1 LSRFIAKPG
10 KARRGSVSEGR
21 RSQDRRLFLLCRLAL
36 RFPHKNTKGNAMTV
50 RTVLTAAAFTI
61 AATAALAQPA
71 APGAPNG
78 ALIVPAKDLATRLD
92 APPAR
97 PGAAVSSPITTTGS
111 FITMV
116 AHRTADGMPEQHAHW
131 IDVMVMLQG
140 DITLTYGGTLSG
152 NTVDANG
159 ESHGGTITGGTTV
172 VLHKGDYLQ
181 VPAGLPHLMT
191 QPKGDFRYFVTKI
204 HA

>member
-1 LSRFIAKPG
+1 
-10 KARRGSVSEGR
+10 
-21 RSQDRRLFLLCRLAL
+21 
-36 RFPHKNTKGNAMTV
+36 MTV
-50 RTVLTAAAFTI
+50 RTVLIAAVLTA

-71 APGAPNG
+71 APGDV
-78 ALIVPAKDLATRLD
+78 LIVPAKDIATRLD

-116 AHRTADGMPEQHAHW
+116 AHRTADGTPEQHAHW
-131 IDVMVMLQG
+131 IDVMVVLQG
-140 DITLTYGGTLSG
+140 DITLTTGGTLSG

-172 VLHKGDYLQ
+172 MLHKGDYLQ

-191 QPKGDFRYFVTKI
+191 NPKGDFRYFVTKI

>member
-1 LSRFIAKPG
+1 
-10 KARRGSVSEGR
+10 
-21 RSQDRRLFLLCRLAL
+21 
-36 RFPHKNTKGNAMTV
+36 MTV
-50 RTVLTAAAFTI
+50 RTVLIAGAVTI

-71 APGAPNG
+71 APGG
-78 ALIVPAKDLATRLD
+78 VLIVPARDLATRLD

-111 FITMV
+111 YITMV

-131 IDVMVMLQG
+131 IDVMVILQG
-140 DITLTYGGTLSG
+140 DVTLTYGGTISG

-159 ESHGGTITGGTTV
+159 ESHDGKITGGTTV
-172 VLHKGDYLQ
+172 ALHKGDYLQ

>member
-1 LSRFIAKPG
+1 MI
-10 KARRGSVSEGR
+10 
-21 RSQDRRLFLLCRLAL
+21 
-36 RFPHKNTKGNAMTV
+36 V
-50 RTVLTAAAFTI
+50 RTVLIAAAVTI
-61 AATAALAQPA
+61 AATAAPAQPA
-71 APGAPNG
+71 APGG
-78 ALIVPAKDLATRLD
+78 VLIVPAKDIAARLD

-116 AHRTADGMPEQHAHW
+116 AHRTTDGTPEQHAHW

-140 DITLTYGGTLSG
+140 DVTLTYGGTLSG
-152 NTVDANG
+152 NTVDGNG
-159 ESHGGTITGGTTV
+159 ESHGGTITGGTSV
-172 VLHKGDYLQ
+172 ALHKGDYLQ

-191 QPKGDFRYFVTKI
+191 APKGDFRYFVTKI